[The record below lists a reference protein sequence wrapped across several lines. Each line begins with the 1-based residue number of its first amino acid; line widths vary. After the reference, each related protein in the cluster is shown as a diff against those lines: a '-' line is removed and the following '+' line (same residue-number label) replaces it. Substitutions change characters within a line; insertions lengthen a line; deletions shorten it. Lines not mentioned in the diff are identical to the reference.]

1 MDTFELHA
9 WRDPKA
15 MKDLFETLNERNSQV
30 FRVPSYSERNYTANR
45 TPYSGPPRRVD
56 YWTMAFGIIG
66 ALGLVIGLAVGTFLG
81 WCLKEAVIE
90 KGW

>member
-30 FRVPSYSERNYTANR
+30 FRVPGYSERNYTANR
-45 TPYSGPPRRVD
+45 TPYSVPPRRVD

-66 ALGLVIGLAVGTFLG
+66 AAGLVVGLAVGTLTG
-81 WCLKEAVIE
+81 WILKATTIE